1 MSSINTTKHLA
12 EILACLVFCD
22 LMTRKLRNEEK
33 EFAGNGK
40 EFARMKIDKWQEKLD
55 NFTVQKLWK

>member
-1 MSSINTTKHLA
+1 
-12 EILACLVFCD
+12 
-22 LMTRKLRNEEK
+22 MTRKLRNEEK

-55 NFTVQKLWK
+55 YLTVQKLWK